1 MADAFGEVD
10 ELCRAAV
17 SDGTVPGLVVGATDQ
32 GRQRLRA
39 SWGWAALEPHR
50 VLATVETVYD
60 VASLTKAIATSILAM
75 QAVRDGRLALAT
87 SVADLL
93 PELAAP
99 GHEPDRDRALQ
110 DRASDD
116 HAPRAPDDSSWRR
129 AMQVHHLLSHS
140 GGFPAHRPFH
150 ELPGV
155 TRARILKAA
164 AREPLLHPPGQQSLY
179 TDIGFMLLGS
189 ILERVADDTGLEI
202 LFARGVARPL
212 GLSVTRFVRTDD
224 GGAERARLL
233 GRGTVAATE
242 RVPARGGTRGRVL
255 VGEVH
260 DPNAFAMGGV
270 AGHAG
275 LFSNLDELDA
285 LAEALVLDWQ
295 GHGSERLVPRDLLRE
310 FWTPA
315 GVPHSTWRLGW
326 DGPAPTGPSQAGQ
339 LLSRGAVGHL
349 GFTGCSL
356 WIDPERARWIVIL
369 GNRIHSACP
378 RTDAFARSG
387 RACTMRS
394 WKHLR
399 QERDR
404 P

>member
-1 MADAFGEVD
+1 MAQAFGEVE
-10 ELCRAAV
+10 ELCLAAV

-50 VLATVETVYD
+50 VPATVETIYD

-93 PELAAP
+93 PEL
-99 GHEPDRDRALQ
+99 
-110 DRASDD
+110 
-116 HAPRAPDDSSWRR
+116 PRAPDDSAWRR

-140 GGFPAHRPFH
+140 AGFPAHRPFH

-155 TRARILKAA
+155 TRARILNAA
-164 AREPLLHPPGQQSLY
+164 AREPLLYPPGQQSLY
-179 TDIGFMLLGS
+179 TDIGFMLLGW
-189 ILERVADDTGLEI
+189 ILERVADDTGLES
-202 LFARGVARPL
+202 LFERGVARPL

-224 GGAERARLL
+224 GGAARARLL
-233 GRGTVAATE
+233 GAGTVAATE
-242 RVPARGGTRGRVL
+242 RVSAGTGGRIL

-339 LLSRGAVGHL
+339 LLSRSSVGHL

-369 GNRIHSACP
+369 GNRIHPSVPTDGRFRAFRP
-378 RTDAFARSG
+378 RLHDAIVEAFAAGTR
-387 RACTMRS
+387 
-394 WKHLR
+394 
-399 QERDR
+399 
-404 P
+404 

>member
-10 ELCRAAV
+10 ELCRVAV

-39 SWGWAALEPHR
+39 SWGWAALEPQR

-75 QAVRDGRLALAT
+75 QAVRDGRLALAA

-93 PELAAP
+93 PELASARDDDARDT
-99 GHEPDRDRALQ
+99 PDIPY
-110 DRASDD
+110 S
-116 HAPRAPDDSSWRR
+116 PDSPEDASWRR

-140 GGFPAHRPFH
+140 AGFPAHRPFH

-155 TRARILKAA
+155 TRARILRAA
-164 AREPLLHPPGQQSLY
+164 AREPLLHPPGRQSLY
-179 TDIGFMLLGS
+179 TDIGFMLLGW
-189 ILERVADDTGLEI
+189 ILERVAGDTGLER
-202 LFARGVARPL
+202 LFARGVAGPL

-224 GGAERARLL
+224 GGVERARLL

-242 RVPARGGTRGRVL
+242 RLPARPPAAPGRVL

-326 DGPAPTGPSQAGQ
+326 DGPARTGPSQAGQ
-339 LLSRGAVGHL
+339 LLSRDAVGHL

-356 WIDPERARWIVIL
+356 WIDPERARWIVVL
-369 GNRIHSACP
+369 GNRIHP
-378 RTDAFARSG
+378 RVPTDGRFRAFRPRLHDAIVAAFAAGTR
-387 RACTMRS
+387 
-394 WKHLR
+394 
-399 QERDR
+399 
-404 P
+404 